1 MCGQNLTMP
10 TTLTGQNGRSR
21 QADHEDPG
29 HRVLGGQEEAQ
40 AQAPEGRQEVA
51 VATLVSS
58 RNAKAGAP
66 RRPGSAAG
74 RKAVAEGGNGAR
86 KAHGA
91 DRERGVGREKVSE
104 IQRARIL
111 AAMTEVAGERGAGNV
126 TVAHVVARSGV
137 SRRTFY
143 ELFDDREACFLAAF
157 DDAAQQIAARVLPA
171 YGGEKRWRDRI
182 RAGLAALL
190 DFLDEEP
197 LVGRLC
203 VVESLAAGPLALERR
218 ASIVEAVKRALDEGR
233 AEGKGGQREAPP
245 LTAEGVVGAV
255 SSVLHARL
263 AEPIPSSSPSS
274 RPGAYAELLNP
285 LMGMIV
291 LPYQG
296 AAVAAKELDRPLP
309 VRPVR
314 PRAQGKDPLRELDM
328 RLTYR
333 TVRVLLAIGQTPGA
347 SNRDVAASAGVE
359 DQGQISK
366 LLARLKTLGLIE
378 NTGAGHLSGEPN
390 AWQLTTKGQQV
401 AGAIQVQ
408 TAQ

>member
-1 MCGQNLTMP
+1 M
-10 TTLTGQNGRSR
+10 
-21 QADHEDPG
+21 
-29 HRVLGGQEEAQ
+29 
-40 AQAPEGRQEVA
+40 
-51 VATLVSS
+51 SS
-58 RNAKAGAP
+58 RNAKAGAS
-66 RRPGSAAG
+66 RRSGSDAA
-74 RKAVAEGGNGAR
+74 RKTVGEDGAR
-86 KAHGA
+86 KARGA

-111 AAMTEVAGERGAGNV
+111 AAMTEVASERGAGNV
-126 TVAHVVARSGV
+126 TVAHVVSRSGV

-171 YGGEKRWRDRI
+171 YAGEKRWRDRI

-218 ASIVEAVKRALDEGR
+218 AHIVEAVKRALEEGR
-233 AEGKGGQREAPP
+233 AEGKGQREAPP

-263 AEPIPSSSPSS
+263 AEPVAVLALGEAAGSARPS
-274 RPGAYAELLNP
+274 RPRSGAGPSAGRRSYAELLNP

-296 AAVAAKELDRPLP
+296 AAAAARELDRPLP
-309 VRPVR
+309 ARPTR

-390 AWQLTTKGQQV
+390 AWHLTPKGEQV

-408 TAQ
+408 TAG